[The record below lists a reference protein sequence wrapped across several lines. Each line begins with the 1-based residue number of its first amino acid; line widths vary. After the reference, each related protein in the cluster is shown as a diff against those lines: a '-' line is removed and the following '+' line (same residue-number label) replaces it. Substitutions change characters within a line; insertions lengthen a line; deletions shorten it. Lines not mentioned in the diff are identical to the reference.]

1 MLVMN
6 TLKVDMHTQFGLW
19 STKIVVMMAQKVGS
33 EVLLAST
40 DLVLFDSENEG
51 DGTLGSMGA
60 KSSEK

>member
-6 TLKVDMHTQFGLW
+6 TLKVDMHTQFGLC
-19 STKIVVMMAQKVGS
+19 STKIVVMVAQKVGS

-51 DGTLGSMGA
+51 DGTLGSMGT